1 MTTTSLLIDLELKHK
16 RLQRFLHRMEK
27 SAHFDQDDISLVFHE
42 LQQTE
47 AAIDALTSSISPK
60 QMPFVE
66 MQKTLRY
73 RELLIE
79 EAVKDGLVDVHKDN
93 VFSELVKKQVYLM
106 QLAGQ

>member
-16 RLQRFLHRMEK
+16 RLQRFLHRLER
-27 SAHFDQDDISLVFHE
+27 SIHFDQDDITLVIHE
-42 LQQTE
+42 LHETE
-47 AAIDALTSSISPK
+47 AAIDELTASISPK

-66 MQKTLRY
+66 MHKTLRY

-106 QLAGQ
+106 HLADQ